1 MSATIKLDII
11 KALVEHIGMDP
22 NSIETNPTF
31 LNATWEIN
39 DINEFT
45 FTLPEGQ
52 TLDIG
57 SAIKITAEDGSKT
70 LVMYCVNKT
79 TSDGITIYETRN
91 LEDLKARMSIG
102 LENGVYI
109 TRIKATYVKTPDNK
123 TTGIYNT
130 TNDDIIKLIM
140 EIIRTPTFSTG
151 NGIEITNNTIGVK
164 YDGNT
169 MELKDGKISAKT
181 QLTAGN
187 GIEISNDV
195 IGVKYDGN
203 TMELKDG
210 KISAKTQLTAGN
222 GIEISNDVIGV
233 KYDGNTMELKDGKLA
248 VKASDNGLPLTTDSY
263 RANLKYRLISGS
275 LAIPAETPGQIPIG
289 SIIKTYYAGIGKS
302 TYIITGTFLSKNGI
316 TDYYF
321 RNILGG
327 GDKMLIYVEGSKEYQ
342 CLTLFHSGDITEE
355 YGLFYRG
362 FGQLSTP
369 NVIEVVPALE
379 YYTMINAL
387 NNRIT
392 ALESK

>member
-210 KISAKTQLTAGN
+210 K
-222 GIEISNDVIGV
+222 
-233 KYDGNTMELKDGKLA
+233 LA